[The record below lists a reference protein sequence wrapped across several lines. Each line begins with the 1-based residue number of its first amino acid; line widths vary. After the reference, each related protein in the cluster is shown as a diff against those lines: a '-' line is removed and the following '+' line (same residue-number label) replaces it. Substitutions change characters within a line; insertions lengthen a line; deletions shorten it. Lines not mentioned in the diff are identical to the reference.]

1 MKDLFILSGP
11 TAVGKT
17 EISLNLAKKLKGE
30 IISSDSMQIYKNMN
44 IGSAKISEEEKQGI
58 KHHLIDVI
66 EPWESFSVADY
77 KNMAEHKIEDIH
89 SKDKLPMLVGGTG
102 LYINSII
109 YNYSFTDANKDNEY
123 REYLQNLAQENGK
136 KYVHSLL
143 MDIDEYS
150 YNNIHYNNLKRV
162 IRALEVY
169 KVTGKPMS
177 QYVKEEKDNLF
188 NIPYSIYYFVLY
200 MDRNKLYDRINMRVD
215 NMLKEG
221 LLDEVKKLK
230 EMGCNETMQS
240 MQGIG
245 YKELLYY
252 LDGKISFDE
261 AVYQIKKGSR
271 NYAKRQLT
279 WFRRD
284 PRAIWINKDE
294 FQNDNVIIEEIL
306 NKFNKLKGL

>member
-17 EISLNLAKKLKGE
+17 EISLNLAKVLRGE
-30 IISSDSMQIYKNMN
+30 VISSDSMQIYKHMD
-44 IGSAKISEEEKQGI
+44 IGSAKISEEERQGI
-58 KHHLIDVI
+58 PHHLIDVV
-66 EPWESFSVADY
+66 EPWENFSVAEY
-77 KNMAEHKIEDIH
+77 KNITENKIEEIQNRDNI
-89 SKDKLPMLVGGTG
+89 PMLVGGTG

-109 YNYSFTDANKDNEY
+109 YNYSFTDANKDNDYRDYLEKLAKEKGKEY
-123 REYLQNLAQENGK
+123 I
-136 KYVHSLL
+136 HSLL
-143 MDIDEYS
+143 KDIDEYS
-150 YNNIHYNNLKRV
+150 YDNIHYNNLKRV

-169 KVTGKPMS
+169 KVTGKSMS
-177 QYVKEEKDNLF
+177 QYAKEEKQNLF

-200 MDRNKLYDRINMRVD
+200 MDRDKLYDRINMRVD
-215 NMLKEG
+215 KMLDEG

-230 EMGCNETMQS
+230 DMGCNETMQS

-245 YKELLYY
+245 YKELIYY
-252 LDGKISFDE
+252 LNGEISFDE
-261 AVYQIKKGSR
+261 AVYLIKKGSR

-294 FQNDNVIIEEIL
+294 FENDDAIVKEIL
-306 NKFNKLKGL
+306 NKFNKLKGF

>member
-1 MKDLFILSGP
+1 MKDLFILAGP

-17 EISLNLAKKLKGE
+17 EISLNLAKTLKGE
-30 IISSDSMQIYKNMN
+30 VISSDSMQIYKHMD
-44 IGSAKISEEEKQGI
+44 IGSAKISENEKNGI
-58 KHHLIDVI
+58 PHHLIDVV
-66 EPWESFSVADY
+66 EPFENFSVSEY
-77 KNMAEHKIEDIH
+77 KDRAEKEIQNIY
-89 SKDKLPMLVGGTG
+89 SRGNIPMLVGGTG

-109 YNYSFTDANKDNEY
+109 YNYSFTDANKDNNY
-123 REYLQNLAQENGK
+123 RDYLQNLAKENGK
-136 KYVHSLL
+136 EYVHNLL
-143 MDIDEYS
+143 KSVDEES

-177 QYVKEEKDNLF
+177 QYTKEEKETLF

-200 MDRNKLYDRINMRVD
+200 MDREKLYDRINMRVD
-215 NMLKEG
+215 KMLEDG

-230 EMGCNETMQS
+230 DMGCDEKMQS

-245 YKELLYY
+245 YKELLFY
-252 LDGKISFDE
+252 LNGEISFDE
-261 AVYQIKKGSR
+261 AIYLIKKGSR

-294 FQNDNVIIEEIL
+294 FKNDDAVVGEIL
-306 NKFNKLKGL
+306 TKFNKLKGF